1 MPPTSIKSVPE
12 NGLLGEPLAP
22 WTYACTELHDLEYE
36 KLFLSRWQ
44 FVGHCTEIPNPGDYL
59 TQDIGRDNIIVMRDK
74 VDELRAFLNVCRHRA
89 SRLLEGSGNCGN
101 NVQCPYHGWTYGLDG
116 KLKGVPQQKNF
127 PSFDRACYGLHQV
140 ELEVFH
146 GLLFI
151 RVKGNGE
158 SVVQQFAHTAHYFEK
173 YDVSNYVR
181 IANPREEVWEVNW
194 KVIWDNYLENYHIPL
209 GHPGLNRLLRE
220 NDEYEELTS
229 GVSYSVFVMNEQR
242 SKVIEERQYQETL
255 HYADLRLPDDLKG
268 RWVQFGFSPN
278 LGIDLYPEM
287 LDLFQIVPLEV
298 NRTLVR
304 TSLYGHQN
312 PTAEEVELRRLNRLI
327 NEPINEEDRKLCLRV
342 QKGLRSY
349 AYQPGPL
356 SSQESCVFNFHKL
369 IRAQIP
375 VARLKNKPA
384 FGSIAAENAK
394 LSEK

>member
-1 MPPTSIKSVPE
+1 M
-12 NGLLGEPLAP
+12 
-22 WTYACTELHDLEYE
+22 
-36 KLFLSRWQ
+36 
-44 FVGHCTEIPNPGDYL
+44 
-59 TQDIGRDNIIVMRDK
+59 
-74 VDELRAFLNVCRHRA
+74 
-89 SRLLEGSGNCGN
+89 
-101 NVQCPYHGWTYGLDG
+101 
-116 KLKGVPQQKNF
+116 
-127 PSFDRACYGLHQV
+127 
-140 ELEVFH
+140 
-146 GLLFI
+146 
-151 RVKGNGE
+151 
-158 SVVQQFAHTAHYFEK
+158 
-173 YDVSNYVR
+173 
-181 IANPREEVWEVNW
+181 
-194 KVIWDNYLENYHIPL
+194 

-229 GVSYSVFVMNEQR
+229 GVSYSVFVMNEKR

-384 FGSIAAENAK
+384 FGSITAENAK